1 MNRSPIKSSLALSLS
16 TLMLALLTACGGG
29 GDASVAVTDPQ
40 AQPAAVPTVCGV
52 SAVPTTGAEAYN
64 VVADQTLLVSGVET
78 QMRLLTSPTGYS
90 YGALTVDLALP
101 LEDLR
106 EVFSQGY
113 SPQATTDRMGVEM
126 GSAFAAGSVGCV
138 TGISRVIDIGTEG
151 APNYLLSWTSA
162 VLPDVPV
169 GSLPNEAVNGFEY
182 THNFTNKDAYA
193 VFRVSKSVL
202 TDINSAQ
209 VCHVNRNGAVDCRTP
224 AVTDE
229 GQQWVLKRAISE
241 SGIYLLS
248 ATRESV
254 PQD

>member
-1 MNRSPIKSSLALSLS
+1 MNRSTHTSRLALTLS
-16 TLMLALLTACGGG
+16 VLTLALLTACGGG
-29 GDASVAVTDPQ
+29 GEESVAVVDPQ

-52 SAVPTTGAEAYN
+52 PAVPTAGAEAFN
-64 VVADQTLLVSGVET
+64 VIADQTLLVSGVET
-78 QMRLLTSPTGYS
+78 QMSLLTSPNGYS
-90 YGALTVDLALP
+90 YGALTVNLALP

-138 TGISRVIDIGTEG
+138 TGISRVVDIGAAE

-162 VLPDVPV
+162 VLPNVPV

-182 THNFTNKDAYA
+182 THNFANKDAYA

-202 TDINSAQ
+202 TDAGSAQ
-209 VCHVNRNGAVDCRTP
+209 ICHVNRSGTVDCQVP
-224 AVTDE
+224 ALTED
-229 GQQWVLKRAISE
+229 GLQWVFKRAISE

-248 ATRESV
+248 ATRELV
-254 PQD
+254 PLE